1 MTSDMRTTLVEMV
14 KPELFVTWS
23 DDATNQK
30 IIRIVED
37 AETKL
42 NHLLGA
48 EMDYSVPGTRRTL
61 FINYCIYAWN
71 GITKDFKGNY
81 MQDIY
86 EVRRQNEVKQHAESK
101 EVQ

>member
-37 AETKL
+37 AESKL

-48 EMDYSVPGTRRTL
+48 EMDYFAPGTHRLL

-71 GITKDFKGNY
+71 GVAQDFKENY

-86 EVRRQNEVKQHAESK
+86 EVRRQNEVKQYAESK
-101 EVQ
+101 DVQ